1 MKDAERGWAA
11 ISMPTRTTL
20 PGRCASLASGAQR
33 RLRAMR
39 MVLLTVP
46 HLIVVFSSPRC
57 CDGEAC
63 YRSRVRAST
72 AKDEAERRASGAAD
86 SRSDAGAE
94 AIGGCLYAKVRPVS
108 PPAHLKARFHP

>member
-63 YRSRVRAST
+63 YRSHVRAST
-72 AKDEAERRASGAAD
+72 AKDEAERQVSGAAG
-86 SRSDAGAE
+86 SGSDAGAD
-94 AIGGCLYAKVRPVS
+94 AGGSRLQTLVR
-108 PPAHLKARFHP
+108 